1 LAVRGNLE
9 VGLLRIPEEVFHGDQ
24 ALPLRRTGGF
34 PATGHQGQERQHC
47 KIRPPMVEHGN
58 SPSGLTVPRKTQMPI
73 ITQRFPFHI
82 YSDDGS
88 QRLESLTD

>member
-1 LAVRGNLE
+1 
-9 VGLLRIPEEVFHGDQ
+9 
-24 ALPLRRTGGF
+24 
-34 PATGHQGQERQHC
+34 
-47 KIRPPMVEHGN
+47 MVEHGN